1 MSLVGVVLIARPPF
15 LFSEKGRGGSGE
27 LRREVQEEAT
37 TVQRMVAVGFV
48 RVSFVC
54 FFDFRHEI
62 YSVALSGVAG
72 ATCECESIPSSMT
85 IHRAYNSLI

>member
-1 MSLVGVVLIARPPF
+1 MVVVVSLIGVVLIARPPF

-48 RVSFVC
+48 RVSLCPF
-54 FFDFRHEI
+54 
-62 YSVALSGVAG
+62 L
-72 ATCECESIPSSMT
+72 
-85 IHRAYNSLI
+85 